1 MLESQKNYSY
11 GAPDKYF
18 KKKLKEINSKVMHKG
33 ELKFDAETGELIE
46 ENKNQLSLFDIDE
59 TTVNTKKTRSSSR
72 TKKKK
77 ENLEIL
83 D

>member
-1 MLESQKNYSY
+1 
-11 GAPDKYF
+11 
-18 KKKLKEINSKVMHKG
+18 MHKG

-77 ENLEIL
+77 ENVEIL